1 MNIRKKLLSLLLAG
15 VMMLSLCACTD
26 KEEPVEPSPSPE
38 VTDKTDPLEDFVV
51 DTSVEDLC
59 LATAGIPGDTTM
71 LTINGEAIS
80 AKLFLYLLVDN
91 IDYLNSN
98 YGLIPNWGED
108 AELVEFIKN
117 DTINAAAYYTLVAAK
132 CKELGYELTEAQVAD
147 LEGMIAF
154 SVMMIG
160 GEEAFEDILRM
171 AGTDRESFYTVQ
183 AAPYYYERLLETA
196 FAAAP
201 TEQEVAVFVEENDLL
216 CAKHILLLTMDMTTR
231 QPLDEATIAEKK
243 AQAETLLAQLQ
254 ASDDL
259 AADFDALMHEHSED
273 SGLQGNPDGYV
284 FTAGQMVTEFE
295 DTTRSLEYGQISG
308 IVESPYGYHIILRLD
323 PNNEM
328 IHTQYRTEKLSQQL
342 QTWTT
347 EADIVTSPELDALDP
362 YLFVEK
368 YAAYQEAFA
377 AESEAAADA
386 AAGEQTESETEPVT
400 EPEG

>member
-15 VMMLSLCACTD
+15 VMLLSLCACTD
-26 KEEPVEPSPSPE
+26 TEEPVEPSPSPE
-38 VTDKTDPLEDFVV
+38 ATDSADPLEDFVV

-71 LTINGEAIS
+71 LTINGQEIS
-80 AKLFLYLLVDN
+80 ANMFLYLLVDN

-117 DTINAAAYYTLVAAK
+117 DTVNATAYYTLIAAK
-132 CKELGYELTEAQVAD
+132 CKELGYDLTEEQVAD
-147 LEGMIAF
+147 LDGMIAF
-154 SVMMIG
+154 SAMMVG
-160 GEEAFEDILRM
+160 GEEAFEEILRM
-171 AGTDRESFYTVQ
+171 AGTDMDSFYTVQ
-183 AAPYYYERLLETA
+183 AAPYYYERLLETE

-201 TEQEVAVFVEENDLL
+201 TEQEIAAFVEENDLL
-216 CAKHILLLTMDMTTR
+216 CAKHILLLTMDMSTY

-254 ASDDL
+254 ASADPQ
-259 AADFDALMHEHSED
+259 ADFDALMHEHSED
-273 SGLQGNPDGYV
+273 SGLQSNPDGYV
-284 FTAGQMVTEFE
+284 FTADQMVAEFE
-295 DTTRSLEYGQISG
+295 NTTRELEYGQISG

-328 IHTQYRTEKLSQQL
+328 IRTEYRNSRLSQQL
-342 QTWTT
+342 QAWVS
-347 EADIVTSPELDALDP
+347 EADIVTTPELDALDP

-368 YAAYQEAFA
+368 YSAYQEAFA
-377 AESEAAADA
+377 AESEAAAS
-386 AAGEQTESETEPVT
+386 AGTESETEPAA
-400 EPEG
+400 EGEG